1 MDQFTYPKYD
11 SYKDSGIEWVGLIPD
26 SWDILPIRAI
36 FHERKERNIG
46 PKTDF
51 ILSVTKDRGVIPYDE
66 KGNIGNKKSENIDN
80 YKVVHPGDLVI
91 NKMNAIIGSL
101 GLSAHYGALSQV
113 YIVLYPRDISRNDY
127 RYLGC
132 LFKIKPFQTSLIKI
146 GKGIMELRESIEF
159 DEFKKLSL
167 PLPALHEQRR
177 IANFLDQKIAEIDE
191 AIAKKQ
197 RLIELLKEQKAILIN
212 QAVTKGL
219 NPDAPMRDSGV
230 EWIGDIPSHWLIRKL
245 KYFTEV
251 QSGITLGKLYG
262 GNNLSSYPYL
272 RVANVQAGYFELA
285 EIAELRLP
293 RQIANQYLVRK
304 GDILI
309 TEGGD
314 IDKLGRGTVWKGEIG
329 NCLHQ
334 NHIFAV
340 RVNQRLVSE
349 YFVSIAL
356 GADYGRRYFTHTA
369 NKTTN
374 LASTNKAKLGNF
386 PVAIPPINEQ
396 QKILEYCEVI
406 DTEYDAVINT
416 VLREVA
422 SLNEYKQVVVADAV
436 TGKIKL

>member
-1 MDQFTYPKYD
+1 MEEIAFPIYAQ
-11 SYKDSGIEWVGLIPD
+11 YKDSGVDWLGEIP
-26 SWDILPIRAI
+26 SHWSLKKSK
-36 FHERKERNIG
+36 FLWKEIDDRSIG
-46 PKTDF
+46 GEEQL
-51 ILSVTKDRGVIPYDE
+51 LSVSQYSGVVPKEDNSRSDSLEGYKICKKD
-66 KGNIGNKKSENIDN
+66 
-80 YKVVHPGDLVI
+80 DLVVNI
-91 NKMNAIIGSL
+91 MLAWMSGLGVSSYDGIVSPAYCVYRQLEKHNARYFNYLYRTPIYLAEFARRSL
-101 GLSAHYGALSQV
+101 GIVPSRWRMYTEDFGQV
-113 YIVLYPRDISRNDY
+113 ITL
-127 RYLGC
+127 
-132 LFKIKPFQTSLIKI
+132 
-146 GKGIMELRESIEF
+146 
-159 DEFKKLSL
+159 L
-167 PLPALHEQRR
+167 PPCEEQDR
-177 IANFLDQKIAEIDE
+177 IANFLDRKTAEIDE